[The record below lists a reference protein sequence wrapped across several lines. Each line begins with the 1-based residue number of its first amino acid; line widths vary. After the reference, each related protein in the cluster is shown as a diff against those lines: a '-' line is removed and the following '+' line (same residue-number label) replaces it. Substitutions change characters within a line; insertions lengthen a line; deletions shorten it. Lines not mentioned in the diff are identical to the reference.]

1 VTDDGQYGEV
11 VSVWL
16 VVGDP
21 ELRALLLTIGEDAGL
36 RFSALDPLDAGT
48 RLAAGE
54 RPEAVLVGAHDRTT
68 EVASER
74 LRGISRLALASTG
87 PRWTNSVDGIEPGMQ
102 LKLPASLDEVEN
114 VLKWLA
120 WDGPQVARASSAD
133 SNSRLA

>member
-1 VTDDGQYGEV
+1 VSA

-36 RFSALDPLDAGT
+36 LFSALDPVDART

-54 RPEAVLVGAHDRTT
+54 LPEAVLVGANDRTT
-68 EVASER
+68 EVPPDR

-87 PRWTNSVDGIEPGMQ
+87 PRWTTAVDGIEPGMQ
-102 LKLPASLDEVEN
+102 LKLPASLDEVEH

-120 WDGPQVARASSAD
+120 WEGPQVARSSSAD
-133 SNSRLA
+133 STSRLA